1 MLEVDRYQN
10 ALKKVAVTND
20 KLRLQ
25 GGKKEA
31 FETRGMQKID

>member
-31 FETRGMQKID
+31 FEIRGMQKIN